1 MIKAYKDKHGACTLY
16 KMQRTARGNLYIGCY
31 VLQNTL
37 SVLVL
42 YIQIKEK

>member
-1 MIKAYKDKHGACTLY
+1 MIKAYTDKHGAGTLC
-16 KMQRTARGNLYIGCY
+16 KMQWTARENLYIGCY